1 MSSSTQTPS
10 SADGSWSELLTLAGD
25 HGDPRGVT
33 VIRIHGVGGGTTP
46 EVQLGCATANLV
58 AGNRI
63 AGFYRAAGQPLPDQ
77 LRLPPM
83 NPTSE
88 ATTSPPHVPANHPP
102 NPRDAAPQPAPCD
115 VPLHD
120 EVYSWGGLTSRSR
133 LRALWILLLPY
144 LLANLAGWA
153 STPRK
158 GTRGAATRQDAH
170 PPIHRIDLWAARGA
184 ALALTLSITMTLSV
198 LTIDILGYQCGSLSS
213 CRGHTWLAP
222 DWNAL
227 DTPARRVGAWS
238 LVLAGGVALS
248 WLLSRETRRRYERVA
263 PMRAPGLPTQPEGIS
278 AAELPGGLR
287 HPHFWAGDLA
297 HRRLTESH
305 LAAAGALIAI
315 CLGAALWGMPGGDA
329 ALRWVALAGI
339 AVASLV
345 AIGTTVLVAAD
356 PHGEWSRW
364 ALIAAGLALLGEV
377 GVAWLY
383 PLTVIPDPPG
393 HSPGVVAVHNTTWL
407 AIGLLLVP
415 LAIRGMRRSPQPGG
429 GPHDPH
435 DGLFRHL
442 PGFAYV
448 ATGFFLAQTALLS
461 LTIRIWGALSGK
473 DHIQLVPSVVPA
485 TTLAITAGLGVV
497 LLFAVG
503 IGVGW
508 PRAGRRGV
516 GEAIE
521 DYADETARLR
531 AARQTPGT
539 DAQQWVTSALLDADS
554 NPPTWAKGLARSRY
568 LARVPA
574 TVHLLIA
581 GIALVAALLG
591 VIALVWSFGGTG
603 FPPRLYQ
610 WGSTG
615 GLVDVMTAFAV
626 ALPQL
631 VVLLMV
637 AAWRTPATRRI
648 IGVLWDV
655 GSFWPRAFHPLAP
668 PCYAERAVPE
678 IVRRVSWLN
687 DNGGEVVLAAHSQ
700 GSILAT
706 AAALRADLQVPGPE
720 VLPRFHLVTYGS
732 PIRKLYGQAFPAWV
746 TPAMVAD
753 LGAGHGLVPQKGW
766 TNVYYGSDYIGGRV
780 DFAGVDHLL
789 PDPQTSLYTLGE
801 PLPRVRSHTGYS
813 GDPRLSA
820 LIRQSALAL
829 AAAHRDRVC
838 R

>member
-1 MSSSTQTPS
+1 MSSFTQDPS
-10 SADGSWSELLTLAGD
+10 SSDGAWSELLMLAGD
-25 HGDPRGVT
+25 HGDPRGVS
-33 VIRIHGVGGGTTP
+33 VIRVHGVGGGTTP
-46 EVQLGCATANLV
+46 EIQLGCTAATLV

-63 AGFYRAAGQPLPDQ
+63 AGFYRAAGRPLPAH

-83 NPTSE
+83 NPKSE
-88 ATTSPPHVPANHPP
+88 ATTSPPHSPSNQPP
-102 NPRDAAPQPAPCD
+102 NPGDTAPQPDPCD

-153 STPRK
+153 SPARQ
-158 GTRGAATRQDAH
+158 GTRGAPARQDAH
-170 PPIHRIDLWAARGA
+170 QPIRRIDLWAARWA

-198 LTIDILGYQCGSLSS
+198 LTIDMLGYQCGSLSS

-222 DWNAL
+222 DWSAL

-248 WLLSRETRRRYERVA
+248 WALSRQTRRRYEQVA
-263 PMRAPGLPTQPEGIS
+263 PMRTPGLPTQPEGVS

-287 HPHFWAGDLA
+287 HPHFWAGDMA

-364 ALIAAGLALLGEV
+364 ALGTAGLVLLGEV
-377 GVAWLY
+377 GLAWLY

-393 HSPGVVAVHNTTWL
+393 HSPGVVTVHNTTWL

-415 LAIRGMRRSPQPGG
+415 LAIRGMRRTTQPSSGAPG
-429 GPHDPH
+429 PH

-448 ATGFFLAQTALLS
+448 GTGFFLAQTALLS

-485 TTLAITAGLGVV
+485 TTLAITAGLGLV

-503 IGVGW
+503 IGVGRW
-508 PRAGRRGV
+508 RAGRRGV
-516 GEAIE
+516 GEAIA
-521 DYADETARLR
+521 DCADETARLQ
-531 AARQTPGT
+531 AARATPT
-539 DAQQWVTSALLDADS
+539 TAAQRWVTSALIDADS
-554 NPPTWAKGLARSRY
+554 TPPSWAKRLARSRF

-574 TVHLLIA
+574 TVHLLIV
-581 GIALVAALLG
+581 GIALVATLIG
-591 VIALVWSFGGTG
+591 GIALVWSFGATG
-603 FPPRLYQ
+603 CPPRLYQ

-615 GLVDVMTAFAV
+615 GLVDVMTAIAV

-637 AAWRTPATRRI
+637 AAWRTPSTRRI

-678 IVRRVSWLN
+678 LLRRVSWLN

-700 GSILAT
+700 GSILAA
-706 AAALRADLQVPGPE
+706 AAALRADLRLPGE
-720 VLPRFHLVTYGS
+720 DRPRFHLVTYGS

-746 TPAMVAD
+746 TPAMVTD
-753 LGAGHGLVPQKGW
+753 IGAGTGLVPAHGW
-766 TNVYYGSDYIGGRV
+766 INVYYETDYIGGRGNLLAV
-780 DFAGVDHLL
+780 DRRL
-789 PDPQTSLYTLGE
+789 PDPQTSLYTLAE
-801 PLPRVRSHTGYS
+801 PPPRVRSHTGYS
-813 GDPRLSA
+813 SDPRLTD
-820 LIRQSALAL
+820 LIRQSALDL
-829 AAAHRDRVC
+829 AQRQP
-838 R
+838 